1 MSNDTIDN
9 DGSIARKCGG
19 AMRIFIFKSEVNP
32 NLRAF
37 GDDLAG
43 IKLPGQFKPWRAV
56 GSVAPNQD
64 LPYKIAR
71 DEIEK
76 AISESGFQLF
86 RLKKRAKAAS

>member
-1 MSNDTIDN
+1 
-9 DGSIARKCGG
+9 
-19 AMRIFIFKSEVNP
+19 
-32 NLRAF
+32 
-37 GDDLAG
+37 
-43 IKLPGQFKPWRAV
+43 V

>member
-9 DGSIARKCGG
+9 DESIARKCGG

-37 GDDLAG
+37 GGDLAG

-56 GSVAPNQD
+56 GTIAANQD

>member
-9 DGSIARKCGG
+9 DESSARKRGG

-37 GDDLAG
+37 GGDLAG
-43 IKLPGQFKPWRAV
+43 INLPGQFKPWRAV
-56 GSVAPNQD
+56 GAIAPNQD

-71 DEIEK
+71 DEIER

-86 RLKKRAKAAS
+86 RLKKSAKAAS